1 MTYILT
7 ALTNNHILI
16 LSKPQKTMDYETQ
29 HFILVALHAGRGMA
43 HAGMLVGRHA
53 HHTGGTERNRT
64 VVQPYRQP
72 DCTGGL
78 EAGGRTGMESEMDRD
93 GE

>member
-1 MTYILT
+1 
-7 ALTNNHILI
+7 
-16 LSKPQKTMDYETQ
+16 MDYETQ

-43 HAGMLVGRHA
+43 HAGMLIGRHTHRA
-53 HHTGGTERNRT
+53 GGTERNRT

-78 EAGGRTGMESEMDRD
+78 EAGGRTGMESEMGPSGHHDMAGDRMVC
-93 GE
+93 G